1 MAGTQPVDQQ
11 DTRARGALADARAV
25 RAYLERRR
33 DALIEEVRHY
43 PTPIARCDVQL
54 SALLEAR
61 TEALALLALDDASLM
76 TAFAAARYR
85 FEDPDARAG

>member
-1 MAGTQPVDQQ
+1 MAGTQPVEQHDAS
-11 DTRARGALADARAV
+11 ARGALADAQAI

-54 SALLEAR
+54 SGLLDAR
-61 TEALALLALDDASLM
+61 TEALALLALDDAALVE
-76 TAFAAARYR
+76 AFAAARYR
-85 FEDPDARAG
+85 LDDPDVRD